1 MTQDDQRL
9 TRIEVKLDKLADA
22 VVSLA
27 RMEERMITLFNRMDS
42 YEASA
47 SRQGERIGALEK
59 KVHSS
64 AWVERVVW
72 VIVAAGVAAVIKLGG
87 S

>member
-1 MTQDDQRL
+1 MTNDDQRL

-22 VVSLA
+22 VIGLA

-42 YEASA
+42 YEGNAA
-47 SRQGERIGALEK
+47 RQSERIGALEK
-59 KVHSS
+59 KVYSS

-87 S
+87 A